1 MTSLYLLQTTAV
13 ILAGSTTT
21 SIPMYAVLSME
32 TGNETV
38 VEVVLELADG
48 TEPSVELGSNRRVSV
63 TIITVDICS
72 TPTGER
78 VGNNIFKHKISII

>member
-1 MTSLYLLQTTAV
+1 MD
-13 ILAGSTTT
+13 
-21 SIPMYAVLSME
+21 

-72 TPTGER
+72 TPTGEW
-78 VGNNIFKHKISII
+78 VTKFSTYNINVLSVIVS